1 MRGITKSII
10 SQSAIIIMIMIMI
23 MIMIEIAMSF
33 VYPRQDL

>member
-1 MRGITKSII
+1 MRGITTSII

-23 MIMIEIAMSF
+23 VIAMSF